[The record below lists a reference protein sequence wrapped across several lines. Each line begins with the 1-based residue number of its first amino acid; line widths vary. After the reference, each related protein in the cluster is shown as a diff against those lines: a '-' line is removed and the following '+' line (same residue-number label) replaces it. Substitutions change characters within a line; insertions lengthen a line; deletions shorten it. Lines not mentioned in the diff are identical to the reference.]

1 MAGSSIE
8 SVVCCICGRE
18 CEFHSAVRLSL
29 RATDESDEVQH
40 LYAHKACLRGVI
52 RESVPLHPDFQE
64 D

>member
-1 MAGSSIE
+1 MAGSNIE
-8 SVVCCICGRE
+8 SAVCCICGEE

-52 RESVPLHPDFQE
+52 HKSVPLHPDFT
-64 D
+64 DD